1 MGKGAF
7 SMRTMVLSILFVLLA
22 STIAQGQVSFSAN
35 AERTTI
41 STGEQGVVVVT
52 LVCNKN
58 PGAISPPEVPS
69 SEAFVVLNSTRQGPS
84 TFSSIE
90 IVNGVT
96 KQRNEVHY
104 QFIYS
109 ISAKKGG
116 SFVFPSLSVVIDGSE
131 YKTNPI
137 PFNATNEVV
146 KNSDIKV
153 LLNLSKRALYV
164 GEQAILTFKVA
175 QKAQSSLDVRNGFSA
190 ALEKIDKSFVKSFSL
205 HRLFT
210 NQVTTAS
217 ERIDGEMYN
226 VFSLQ
231 FIVYPLSEGTYTI
244 ASVPFEYQELRR
256 AQRRKM
262 DPFNDDFFDSDFFGS
277 GVQAVA
283 KSAFSNQLSITVK
296 ALPPPPSGF
305 TGSVGKFS
313 IMSTLEP
320 KEIPAG
326 EAATI
331 KITVRGNTRPTSIGE
346 VTLPKIDDCETF
358 TPEKQ
363 TISDTT
369 STGFTTRKTYKYMI
383 IPRQKGIVA
392 IPAISLPYFD
402 PESGTYQTASSEP
415 QTLTVTEGKG
425 AVKQP
430 TRYMSQEEILQVGQ
444 DIRFIKTNVKI
455 KNQSV
460 SPYKDPIFFVLI
472 PLPFIIFLLSLLYK
486 YQASQRQKNS
496 QHYTRQKALS
506 NAFKQFNFIKKQGDQ
521 LSQSVFLGKI
531 SQIIETY
538 ISNKFNFAATGR
550 PLEELKDELLKF
562 NANEKVVNDLTLFI
576 QHLDSYRFGGIAF
589 SESSRSST
597 LEKASVFLESLEKGM
612 NKEKASMK
620 RAALTILMIVCGL
633 STHSFS
639 SPTSPT
645 QTWFDQANQ
654 LYSERTYDSA
664 ADYYQQIINT
674 GVSNSSVYFN
684 LGNAYYRLKKTG
696 LARLYYEKAIRLNP
710 GDQDI
715 AANIKY
721 LNATII
727 DRVPETE
734 RSFIESVLWK
744 LHILISLKTQLWLV
758 MLFLLSISLLLSR
771 ALYSR
776 GNTRLWLIYLSVL
789 ISLITIVIGISS
801 GVKINDLENVN
812 YGIVLSPSTE
822 AKNQPDGNKVLFTAH
837 EGTKFLIRKSEDDWS
852 LVSLPNGV
860 SGWVKNNDIGK
871 I

>member
-1 MGKGAF
+1 MVKGAF
-7 SMRTMVLSILFVLLA
+7 SMRTLVLSVLFVLLTN
-22 STIAQGQVSFSAN
+22 TIAQGQVSFAAN

-58 PGAISPPEVPS
+58 LGTIPPPQVPS
-69 SEAFVVLNSTRQGPS
+69 SEAFIVLNSARQGPS

-90 IVNGVT
+90 IINGVT

-116 SFVFPSLSVVIDGSE
+116 SFVFPSLSITIDGSE

-146 KNSDIKV
+146 KNADIKV
-153 LLNLSKRALYV
+153 LLNLSKHSLYI

-175 QKAQSSLDVRNGFSA
+175 QNAQSSLDVRNGFSA
-190 ALEKIDKSFVKSFSL
+190 ALEKIDKSFGKSFSL

-231 FIVYPLSEGTYTI
+231 FIVYPLNEGSFNI
-244 ASVPFEYQELRR
+244 SSVPFEYQELRR
-256 AQRRKM
+256 AQKRRM
-262 DPFNDDFFDSDFFGS
+262 DPFNDDFFDSDFFGG

-283 KSAFSNQLSITVK
+283 KSTFSNQLSITVK
-296 ALPPPPSGF
+296 ALPTSPPGF
-305 TGSVGKFS
+305 TGSVGKF
-313 IMSTLEP
+313 IITSTLEP

-326 EAATI
+326 EAATV
-331 KITVRGNTRPTSIGE
+331 KITVRGNTRASGIGE
-346 VTLPKIDDCETF
+346 VSLPKIDDCETF
-358 TPEKQ
+358 SPEKQ
-363 TISDTT
+363 TVTDTT
-369 STGFTTRKTYKYMI
+369 NTGFTTRKTYKFMI
-383 IPRQKGIVA
+383 IPRQKGIIS

-402 PESGTYQTASSEP
+402 PESGTYKTASSEP

-425 AVKQP
+425 SVKQP

-444 DIRFIKTNVKI
+444 DIRFIKTGLKI
-455 KNQSV
+455 KNQSQ
-460 SPYKDPIFFVLI
+460 SPYKDPIFFILI

-486 YQASQRQKNS
+486 YQSSQRQKNS
-496 QHYTRQKALS
+496 VYYTRQKALS
-506 NAFKQFNFIKKQGDQ
+506 SAFKQFNLIKKQGDQ
-521 LSQSVFLGKI
+521 ISQSVFLGKI

-538 ISNKFNFAATGR
+538 ISNKFNFAVTGR

-562 NANEKVVNDLTLFI
+562 KANEKVVNDLALFI
-576 QHLDSYRFGGIAF
+576 QHLDSYRFGGMAF
-589 SESSRSST
+589 SETSRSST
-597 LEKASVFLESLEKGM
+597 LEKASVFLESLEKGV
-612 NKEKASMK
+612 NKEKTSIK
-620 RAALTILMIVCGL
+620 RAALTMLVVICGL

-639 SPTSPT
+639 STV
-645 QTWFDQANQ
+645 QTLFDQANK
-654 LYSERTYDSA
+654 LYSEQTYDSA
-664 ADYYQQIINT
+664 AAYYQQIINS
-674 GVSNSSVYFN
+674 GVINSSVYFN
-684 LGNAYYRLKKTG
+684 LGNSYYRLKKAG

-721 LNATII
+721 LNATIV
-727 DRVPETE
+727 DRVPEQE
-734 RSFIESVLWK
+734 RGFIESVLWK
-744 LHILISLKTQLWLV
+744 LHIFISLKTQLWLV
-758 MLFLLSISLLLSR
+758 MLFLLSISILLSG

-776 GNTRLWLIYLSVL
+776 GNTRLWLVYLSVL
-789 ISLITIVIGISS
+789 ISLITVVLGISS
-801 GVKINDLENVN
+801 GIKINDLENVA

-822 AKNQPDGNKVLFTAH
+822 AKNQPDGTKILFTAH
-837 EGTKFLIRKSEDDWS
+837 EGTKFLIRKSEEEWS

-860 SGWVKNNDIGK
+860 SGWVKNSDLGK